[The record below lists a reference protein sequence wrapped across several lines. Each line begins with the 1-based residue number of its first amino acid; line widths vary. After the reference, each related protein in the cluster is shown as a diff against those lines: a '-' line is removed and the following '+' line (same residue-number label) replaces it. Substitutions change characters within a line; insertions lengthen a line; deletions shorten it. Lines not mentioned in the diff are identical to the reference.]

1 MSDWIPVE
9 DALGRLGVQ
18 RQTLYAYVSRG
29 LVRARPDEDDPR
41 RSLYAD
47 SDLARLTG
55 RRRGARRRAEV
66 AASAIAWGE
75 PVLESAISTVRDGR
89 LIFRGRPVEE
99 LAKRSTLEEAA
110 TLLWQAEAPAGK
122 AAASVKV
129 EGATAKARAFNLL
142 ARRAAA
148 DAPTLG
154 RNAAAMGADA
164 WRLLSDFADALTGAP
179 GKGPVHLRLAKAW
192 KTDARGADLIRRML
206 VLMADHEL
214 NPSTFAVRI
223 AASTGAPLAACA
235 LAGLSTLAGP
245 LHGEAASR
253 ALVQLD
259 QLAAAKDAPG
269 EFRAMMARGENF
281 AGWSHPLYPDGDP
294 RAANLLAA
302 LKPKAA
308 MVRVLQIVERETH
321 DRPNCDAAMA
331 AMTREL
337 DLPDDAPFCIFA
349 LGRLAGWLA
358 HAMEQRATGKV
369 IRPRA
374 RYVGD

>member
-1 MSDWIPVE
+1 MSAWIPIE
-9 DALGRLGVQ
+9 AALAQLGVQ

-41 RSLYAD
+41 RSLYAEG
-47 SDLARLTG
+47 DLARLKG

-75 PVLESAISTVRDGR
+75 PVLESAISTVRDGG
-89 LIFRGRPVEE
+89 LIFRGQAVEE
-99 LAKRSTLEEAA
+99 LAKRSTLEEVAS
-110 TLLWQAEAPAGK
+110 LLWQSARPAEK
-122 AAASVKV
+122 MAASAKAD
-129 EGATAKARAFNLL
+129 GLTAKTRAFSLL
-142 ARRAAA
+142 ARRAAE

-154 RNAAAMGADA
+154 RNATAMSADA
-164 WRLLSDFADALTGAP
+164 WRLLPDFADALAGTP
-179 GKGPVHLRLAKAW
+179 GRGPVHARLAKAW
-192 KTDARGADLIRRML
+192 KVDQRGADLIRRML

-253 ALVQLD
+253 ALAQMD
-259 QLAAAKDAPG
+259 QLRVAKDAPG
-269 EFRAMMARGENF
+269 ELRSMMARGEVF

-294 RAANLLAA
+294 RAESLLAA
-302 LKPKAA
+302 LRPKAA
-308 MVRVLQIVERETH
+308 MARVLQIIERETH
-321 DRPNCDAAMA
+321 EKPNCDAAMA

-337 DLPDDAPFCIFA
+337 GLPDDAPFCIFA

-358 HAMEQRATGKV
+358 HAMEQRATNRI